1 MSLISTYQACK
12 SLLAQHLTSK
22 NETANANEGLTTL
35 IDKVADIQ
43 YFDDGIFLC
52 ADKQIAESGDT
63 VNFTTL
69 YLEDGKT
76 VSGKKIIFDGLPS
89 RYITTTPED
98 TSITMTGDYKII
110 LPDSQDNQQWV
121 SIGSTNKV
129 IIFGYYLGRDSYY
142 MEVDEFPV
150 WITGNSVR
158 VEGSS
163 IYYLDEDGEDA
174 VLDASDYD
182 TTEVLAPF
190 QVGGVILEDIFS
202 DITDSYGVATVSYT
216 GVGAG
221 KLNVQAKTIDGRL
234 QSEIYSILDAIYYDD
249 CGTDTKS
256 KYYINGADGTAKSY
270 ENNSIKV
277 VCGTTSNRNYLFLRT
292 QENSGLLA
300 SLQGKTVKFKCD
312 ITGLNGKTVKAQ
324 IRYNASTSS
333 GYTSIT
339 SDGTIETNSLTIPSD
354 ATSVSFEIIPE
365 NWSSENTYYCKNFT
379 VYPV

>member
-35 IDKVADIQ
+35 IDKVANIQ

-52 ADKQIAESGDT
+52 GDKQIAESGDT
-63 VNFTTL
+63 VNFTAL

-98 TSITMTGDYKII
+98 TSIAMSGDYKII

-202 DITDSYGVATVSYT
+202 DITDSYGVATVTYT
-216 GVGAG
+216 GVGTG
-221 KLNVQAKTIDGRL
+221 KLNVQTKTIDGRL
-234 QSEIYSILDAIYYDD
+234 QSEIYELIDAIFYDD
-249 CGTDTKS
+249 TSTDQS
-256 KYYINGADGTAKSY
+256 SSYYINSTGGTNISYSDGYYVLSFGTSATYADLR
-270 ENNSIKV
+270 SITNDV
-277 VCGTTSNRNYLFLRT
+277 V
-292 QENSGLLA
+292 
-300 SLQGKTVKFKCD
+300 GKTVNFEVD
-312 ITGLNGKTVKAQ
+312 VVLTGAEVRTRIYNGNTPIK
-324 IRYNASTSS
+324 SS
-333 GYTSIT
+333 EYTT
-339 SDGTIETNSLTIPSD
+339 TDGTILLENVEIPSD
-354 ATSVSFEIIPE
+354 TTGVAIRLERRNTSTVSSIKFK
-365 NWSSENTYYCKNFT
+365 NWK
-379 VYPV
+379 VYSV